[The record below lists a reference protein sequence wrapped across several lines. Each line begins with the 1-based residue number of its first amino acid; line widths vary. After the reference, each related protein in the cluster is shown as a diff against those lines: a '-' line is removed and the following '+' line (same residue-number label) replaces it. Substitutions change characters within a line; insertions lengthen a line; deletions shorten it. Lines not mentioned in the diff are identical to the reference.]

1 MAPAGAA
8 GRRPIVD
15 RAADRGIVVVVTYDQ
30 FISDAVRVVEA
41 VGAAIMILGGLVAL
55 VAFGYSMVRGVERG
69 DAYPVL
75 RQRLGQAILL
85 GLEVLIVGDIV
96 RTIIVEPTVQSVFVL
111 GMIVVI
117 RIVLSFSLEVEIDG
131 VWPWSRWRLGAAGAG
146 SPTEQGPTIQPA
158 DGHAH

>member
-1 MAPAGAA
+1 M
-8 GRRPIVD
+8 
-15 RAADRGIVVVVTYDQ
+15 VVVTYDQ

-41 VGAAIMILGGLVAL
+41 VGAAIMILGGLWAL
-55 VAFGYSMVRGVERG
+55 VAYGYSMVRPRGRG
-69 DAYPVL
+69 DAYPML

-96 RTIIVEPTVQSVFVL
+96 RTIIVEPTVRSVAVL

-131 VWPWSRWRLGAAGAG
+131 VWPWSRWRLGTAGVG
-146 SPTEQGPTIQPA
+146 SPTERRPTSHPA
-158 DGHAH
+158 DEDGH

>member
-1 MAPAGAA
+1 M
-8 GRRPIVD
+8 
-15 RAADRGIVVVVTYDQ
+15 VVVTYDQ

-55 VAFGYSMVRGVERG
+55 LAFGYSMVRGVERG
-69 DAYPVL
+69 AAYPVL

-96 RTIIVEPTVQSVFVL
+96 RTIIVEPTVQSVSVL

-131 VWPWSRWRLGAAGAG
+131 VWPWSRWRLGPVGAG
-146 SPTEQGPTIQPA
+146 SAATRRRSSA
-158 DGHAH
+158 DPDEH